1 VTLTHN
7 TPEKEIAKVAK
18 PGFFERT
25 RRINRLFLVTVF
37 LPTLAAILYYALIAS
52 DVYISEATFVL
63 RTPERGEVTSSLGS
77 FLQATG
83 FSSDRIDSYAVQN
96 FILSRDALRE
106 LDEQFDIRQAFS
118 DSHIDFFNRFPGPA
132 WWRTSFED
140 LHRYYQQS
148 IASVQVDSLSSI
160 STLTVRAFSAE
171 DAVRVNQQLLL
182 MSETLVN
189 QLNERGMQDMIRFA
203 AGEVATAEEKAK
215 AAALALSGYRNQ
227 KNVINPEQQSTIQ
240 LQQIAKLQDE
250 LIATQGLLTQLQT
263 FTSNNP
269 QIPSLRQRVQHL
281 RQEIDAETNKVAG
294 SDHSLAQ
301 KAAEY
306 ERLALDREF
315 ADRHLASTLAS
326 LEQARN
332 EALRKQLYLE
342 RIAQPSTPDMAMEPR
357 RLRGTVA
364 VFLISLLVYGI
375 CTILFAGIREHRN

>member
-1 VTLTHN
+1 MISTHS
-7 TPEKEIAKVAK
+7 TVKEKAKHTVKANFFQRAK
-18 PGFFERT
+18 
-25 RRINRLFLVTVF
+25 RINRLFLITVL
-37 LPTLAAILYYALIAS
+37 LPTLAAILYYGLIAS
-52 DVYISEATFVL
+52 DVYISEASFVV
-63 RTPERGEVTSSLGS
+63 RTPDRGQVASSLGS

-83 FSSDRIDSYAVQN
+83 FSSDRIDSFAVQN
-96 FILSRDALRE
+96 FILSRDALRQ
-106 LDEQFDIRQAFS
+106 LDERFHLRQAFS
-118 DSHIDFFNRFPGPA
+118 NPDIDFLNRFPGPL

-140 LHRYYQQS
+140 LHRYYQQKVT
-148 IASVQVDSLSSI
+148 AVQVDSLSSI
-160 STLTVRAFSAE
+160 STLTVRAFSP
-171 DAVRVNQQLLL
+171 DSAVRINQQLLD

-203 AGEVATAEEKAK
+203 ADEVAIAEQKAK
-215 AAALALSGYRNQ
+215 AAALALSGYRNK

-250 LIATQGLLTQLQT
+250 LISTQGLLTQLQT
-263 FTSNNP
+263 FTSDNP
-269 QIPSLRQRVQHL
+269 QIPTLRQRVQHL
-281 RQEIDAETNKVAG
+281 RREIDAETNKVAG

>member
-1 VTLTHN
+1 MTLTHN

-18 PGFFERT
+18 PGFFQRT